1 MPGMPVA
8 KYFDLALGVDIH
20 ATTWPP
26 SPALPVPA
34 CAMVFD
40 LMSEIMSFVAPA
52 LPSPES
58 GLGAIAV
65 SILKGMAP
73 SVKVHGRW
81 IAQAGISMIQL
92 PAVVIH
98 IFPVTSPFA
107 DAEMWMGSSTVL
119 ADGGPCSTQFHP
131 ALSCSTFGLHRLR
144 DFIRESSRN
153 QVSHA
158 FCPRSYFPL

>member
-92 PAVVIH
+92 PAVVILI
-98 IFPVTSPFA
+98 IFP
-107 DAEMWMGSSTVL
+107 
-119 ADGGPCSTQFHP
+119 
-131 ALSCSTFGLHRLR
+131 
-144 DFIRESSRN
+144 
-153 QVSHA
+153 
-158 FCPRSYFPL
+158 